1 MEEKTIFLWCFS
13 WTQNYFNNKFR
24 IASHHL
30 HIESGRYIRVH
41 LRSQGYVSNAAFLL
55 DLHEIIFSFIKN
67 ILLGALKSFK
77 NNSAAYEKNF
87 RLRDKTHAPFNLDGQ
102 SRTAFRLLKEPAKTI
117 SVTVEV
123 LRVGVMIVG
132 VISVGVMTVRVLSV
146 GVMTLSRFQVLH
158 TKFRIHYL
166 LILIL
171 SFTCFV

>member
-87 RLRDKTHAPFNLDGQ
+87 RLRDKNHDPFKLNGQ
-102 SRTAFRLLKEPAKTI
+102 SLTAFGLLKAPELQRL

-123 LRVGVMIVG
+123 LRVEVMIIG
-132 VISVGVMTVRVLSV
+132 VISVGIMTSEYWVSE
-146 GVMTLSRFQVLH
+146 
-158 TKFRIHYL
+158 
-166 LILIL
+166 
-171 SFTCFV
+171 